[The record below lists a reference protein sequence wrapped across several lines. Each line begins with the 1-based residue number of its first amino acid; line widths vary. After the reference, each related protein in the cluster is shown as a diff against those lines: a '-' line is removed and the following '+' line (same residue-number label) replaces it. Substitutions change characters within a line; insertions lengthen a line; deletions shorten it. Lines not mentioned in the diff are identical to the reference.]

1 MGKNNNI
8 TYGLGYQGSKNAI
21 AWQIVNRLP
30 SNDTLV
36 DLFCGGGA
44 ITHCAMAP
52 HDSFQDNYGRFKN
65 YIMNDVNSLI
75 LKAVKMAFNGEFKNE
90 TRWVSRKEFKKLK
103 DTDPYAAIC
112 FSYSNGLNTYL
123 YGEGD
128 TEKTKKA
135 LHYAIVFNNWSYFRH
150 IFSKEI
156 THSAKELLEGITDLQ
171 ARRTRLCLFL
181 EKTLKQEAHVQNL
194 ENLARLQRM
203 QMLARVQHMERIK
216 RLEHMECNDD
226 KIQYYSTDYRN
237 VPIPPN
243 STVYCDI
250 PYKDTREYKAVGS
263 FDHDAFYEWALS
275 RDFPVFVSEYNMPD
289 TFTCLY
295 KVKKNTLFSQ
305 QGATGKKDEGLYVQN
320 KFAKVYENPT
330 KYKEVDM
337 FAQLEK
343 EENKQ

>member
-1 MGKNNNI
+1 MGENHNI
-8 TYGLGYQGSKNAI
+8 QYGLGYQGSKNAI

-65 YIMNDVNSLI
+65 YIMNDVNSLVV
-75 LKAVKMAFNGEFKNE
+75 KAIKMAFNGEFKNE
-90 TRWVSRKEFKKLK
+90 TRWISRKEFKKLK
-103 DTDPYAAIC
+103 DTDPYVAIC
-112 FSYSNGLNTYL
+112 FSFSNNLVRYMYNDKIAKY
-123 YGEGD
+123 
-128 TEKTKKA
+128 KKA
-135 LHYAIVFNNWSYFRH
+135 LHYAIMFNNWAYFRKL
-150 IFSKEI
+150 FSKEI
-156 THSAKELLEGITDLQ
+156 YTESKELVEGITDTH
-171 ARRTRLCLFL
+171 ARRMRIMSVIKRHKVKVDVKGRVTELQSLQSL
-181 EKTLKQEAHVQNL
+181 ESL
-194 ENLARLQRM
+194 ERLQR
-203 QMLARVQHMERIK
+203 LERLQSVK
-216 RLEHMECNDD
+216 
-226 KIQYYSTDYRN
+226 YYSTDYRN

-250 PYKDTREYKAVGS
+250 PYKDTGEYKAVGS

-295 KVKKNTLFSQ
+295 KVKKNALFSS
-305 QGATGKKDEGLYVQN
+305 QGTTGKKDEGLYVQN
-320 KFAKVYENPT
+320 KFAKIYENPT

>member
-52 HDSFQDNYGRFKN
+52 HDRFQTNYGRFKN
-65 YIMNDVNSLI
+65 YIMNDVNSLMV
-75 LKAVKMAFNGEFKNE
+75 KAIKMAFNGEFKNE
-90 TRWVSRKEFKKLK
+90 TRWISKKEFKKLK
-103 DTDPYAAIC
+103 DTDPYVAIC
-112 FSYSNGLNTYL
+112 FSFSNNLTTYM
-123 YGEGD
+123 YND
-128 TEKTKKA
+128 KIEKYKKA
-135 LHYAIVFNNWSYFRH
+135 IHYATMFNNWAYFCKL
-150 IFSKEI
+150 FSKKIYTE
-156 THSAKELLEGITDLQ
+156 SREFAEGLTDTQ
-171 ARRTRLCLFL
+171 ERRRRIMYVIKKHKVKVNTGKGL
-181 EKTLKQEAHVQNL
+181 QNL
-194 ENLARLQRM
+194 QSLESLQRLQC
-203 QMLARVQHMERIK
+203 LER
-216 RLEHMECNDD
+216 LQSLQN
-226 KIQYYSTDYRN
+226 IQYYSTDYRD

-250 PYKDTREYKAVGS
+250 PYKGTADYKAVDS

-295 KVKKNTLFSQ
+295 KVKKNVLFSQ
-305 QGATGKKDEGLYVQN
+305 QGKTGKKDEGLYVQN
-320 KFAKVYENPT
+320 KFAKIYENPT
-330 KYKEVDM
+330 KNKEVDM
-337 FAQLEK
+337 FAELEK

>member
-1 MGKNNNI
+1 MGENHNI
-8 TYGLGYQGSKNAI
+8 QYGLGYQGSKNAI

-52 HDSFQDNYGRFKN
+52 HDRFQDNYGRFKN

-75 LKAVKMAFNGEFKNE
+75 VKAVKMAFNGEFKNE
-90 TRWVSRKEFKKLK
+90 TRWISRKEFKELK
-103 DTDPYAAIC
+103 DTDPYVAIC
-112 FSYSNGLNTYL
+112 FSFGNNLVGYMYNDKIAKY
-123 YGEGD
+123 
-128 TEKTKKA
+128 KKA
-135 LHYAIVFNNWSYFRH
+135 LHYAIMFNNWAYFRKLY
-150 IFSKEI
+150 SKEI
-156 THSAKELLEGITDLQ
+156 YTESKELVEGMTDTH
-171 ARRTRLCLFL
+171 ARRMRIMS
-181 EKTLKQEAHVQNL
+181 V
-194 ENLARLQRM
+194 
-203 QMLARVQHMERIK
+203 IK
-216 RLEHMECNDD
+216 RHKVKVDVKGRVVSLESLESLERLERLESLESV
-226 KIQYYSTDYRN
+226 KFYSTDYRN

-250 PYKDTREYKAVGS
+250 PYKDTGEYKAVGS

-295 KVKKNTLFSQ
+295 KVKKNALFSS
-305 QGATGKKDEGLYVQN
+305 QGTTGKKDEGLYVQN
-320 KFAKVYENPT
+320 KFAKLYENPT

>member
-1 MGKNNNI
+1 MGENHNI
-8 TYGLGYQGSKNAI
+8 TYGIGYQGSKNAI

-52 HDSFQDNYGRFKN
+52 HDRFQTNYGMFKN

-75 LKAVKMAFNGEFKNE
+75 VKAIKMAFNGEFKNE
-90 TRWVSRKEFKKLK
+90 TRWINKKEFMKLK
-103 DTDPYAAIC
+103 DTDPYVAIC
-112 FSYSNGLNTYL
+112 FSFSNNLVEYMYNNEIAKY
-123 YGEGD
+123 
-128 TEKTKKA
+128 KKA
-135 LHYAIVFNNWSYFRH
+135 MHYAIMFNNWVYFRKL
-150 IFSKEI
+150 FSKEMY
-156 THSAKELLEGITDLQ
+156 KESREFVEGITDTH
-171 ARRTRLCLFL
+171 ARRTRIMCVIRKHKVKLNTGKGLQRL
-181 EKTLKQEAHVQNL
+181 EELQSL
-194 ENLARLQRM
+194 ERLQRL
-203 QMLARVQHMERIK
+203 QRLQ
-216 RLEHMECNDD
+216 RLEN
-226 KIQYYSTDYRN
+226 IQYYSSDYRD
-237 VPIPPN
+237 VPISPN

-250 PYKDTREYKAVGS
+250 PYKDTADYKAVGS

-295 KVKKNTLFSQ
+295 RVRKNILFSQ
-305 QGATGKKDEGLYVQN
+305 QGTTGKKDEGLYVQN
-320 KFAKVYENPT
+320 KFAKIYENPT

-343 EENKQ
+343 DENKQ

>member
-1 MGKNNNI
+1 MGENHNI
-8 TYGLGYQGSKNAI
+8 QYGLGYQGSKNAI

-44 ITHCAMAP
+44 ITHCAMTP
-52 HDSFQDNYGRFKN
+52 RDSFQDNYGRFKN

-75 LKAVKMAFNGEFKNE
+75 VKAVKMAFNGEFKNE
-90 TRWVSRKEFKKLK
+90 TRWISRKEFKKLK
-103 DTDPYAAIC
+103 DTDPYVAIC
-112 FSYSNGLNTYL
+112 FSFSNNLVGYMYNDNIAKY
-123 YGEGD
+123 
-128 TEKTKKA
+128 KKA
-135 LHYAIVFNNWSYFRH
+135 LHYAIMFNNWAYFRKL
-150 IFSKEI
+150 FSKEI
-156 THSAKELLEGITDLQ
+156 YTESKELVEGITDTH
-171 ARRTRLCLFL
+171 ARRMRIMSVIKGHKVKVDVKGRVAEVQSL
-181 EKTLKQEAHVQNL
+181 E
-194 ENLARLQRM
+194 
-203 QMLARVQHMERIK
+203 
-216 RLEHMECNDD
+216 RLERLERLESLQSV
-226 KIQYYSTDYRN
+226 KFYSTDYHN

-250 PYKDTREYKAVGS
+250 PYKDTGEYKAVDP
-263 FDHDAFYEWALS
+263 FDHDAFYKWALS

-295 KVKKNTLFSQ
+295 KVKKNTLFSS
-305 QGATGKKDEGLYVQN
+305 QGTTGKKDEGLYVQN
-320 KFAKVYENPT
+320 KFAKIYENPT